1 MDKTCLACRLFFHTV
16 QNIYMHKTGQQYI
29 QEKETEKTKFII
41 YTCSKVQCSVI
52 FQHYDDKFLNSIMA
66 YIF

>member
-29 QEKETEKTKFII
+29 QEKETEKQSSLFTLVQKFN
-41 YTCSKVQCSVI
+41 VQSFFNTMMI
-52 FQHYDDKFLNSIMA
+52 SF
-66 YIF
+66 